1 MTIMYAANFFLCGI
15 MMSLMIAGIIISA
28 ITPDMEKWK
37 RKFFIALFTI
47 LTLLVSTYL
56 IDSFMLLCPNAAI
69 AGRIAVFF
77 EHFFIPLNIFMV
89 TLFLLH
95 CCGESWRKS
104 KFFYSVLIVYAV
116 FLILLSI
123 TQFTGIFYYI
133 TDENIFYRNELYTI
147 LIGQLV
153 VMSSINL
160 IAVIKRRKI
169 LPKKYYIAF
178 MVNTLSMTFAILFH
192 TIIFNT
198 LVVAIGIT
206 LSALGMFV
214 IILIDHIEKFLRQ
227 QHEILG
233 QQANILVLQMRPHF
247 IYNTMTS
254 IYYLCSQNPKQAQK
268 VMLDFTN
275 YLRKNFMAITHK
287 GTILFSEELEHTK
300 AYLSI
305 EQAQFEENLFIEY
318 DTPYVNFKIPPL
330 TLQPIVENCIKHG
343 LDLDSDPLNI
353 LILTRETESG
363 NEIIVEDNGA
373 GFELDDGRENFAL
386 KNIQKRLEMFC
397 EGNLSIYPRECGGTI
412 VKIFIPF

>member
-1 MTIMYAANFFLCGI
+1 MTITYAVNFFICGI
-15 MMSLMIAGIIISA
+15 MMSLMVAGIFISV
-28 ITPDMEKWK
+28 ITPDIEKWN

-56 IDSFMLLCPNAAI
+56 IDSFTLLCSNAAI
-69 AGRIAVFF
+69 VERIAVFF
-77 EHFFIPLNIFMV
+77 EYFFIPLNIFMV

-95 CCGESWRKS
+95 CCGDSWRKS
-104 KFFYSVLIVYAV
+104 KFFYSELIVYVV
-116 FLILLSI
+116 FLILLAI

-133 TDENIFYRNELYTI
+133 TDENIFYRNELHTI
-147 LIGQLV
+147 LIGQMV
-153 VMSSINL
+153 IMSSTNL

-169 LPKKYYIAF
+169 LSKKYYVAF

-192 TIIFNT
+192 TIIFKP
-198 LVVAIGIT
+198 LVVAIGII

-214 IILIDHIEKFLRQ
+214 IILIDHIENFLRQ

-275 YLRKNFMAITHK
+275 YLRKNFMAITHE

-300 AYLSI
+300 A
-305 EQAQFEENLFIEY
+305 
-318 DTPYVNFKIPPL
+318 
-330 TLQPIVENCIKHG
+330 
-343 LDLDSDPLNI
+343 
-353 LILTRETESG
+353 
-363 NEIIVEDNGA
+363 
-373 GFELDDGRENFAL
+373 
-386 KNIQKRLEMFC
+386 
-397 EGNLSIYPRECGGTI
+397 
-412 VKIFIPF
+412 